1 MDERPLYTGLLVLF
15 PVSVLEW
22 VYYTYLVWP
31 FFVSKR
37 ASLGRFHFIVC
48 SAYVS
53 ATVAAMATRPFELA
67 MLSGQGGGISLI
79 VCPFVYIFYSA
90 LLFEC
95 TLLLF
100 CYVDV

>member
-48 SAYVS
+48 SAYARPLLPRWRLGRSSSPCSRVK
-53 ATVAAMATRPFELA
+53 VAA
-67 MLSGQGGGISLI
+67 SH
-79 VCPFVYIFYSA
+79 
-90 LLFEC
+90 
-95 TLLLF
+95 
-100 CYVDV
+100 

>member
-1 MDERPLYTGLLVLF
+1 
-15 PVSVLEW
+15 
-22 VYYTYLVWP
+22 
-31 FFVSKR
+31 
-37 ASLGRFHFIVC
+37 
-48 SAYVS
+48 
-53 ATVAAMATRPFELA
+53 MATRPFELA